1 MIGYKRFIT
10 NAQRHNHPMS
20 QPSNAP
26 TWPRKEA
33 QKLWHHLE
41 EKIPNKGYVL
51 FATGYGPSGLPH
63 IGTFGEVARTAM
75 VRKALSEITDAPTRL
90 YVFSDDMD
98 GLRSVPD
105 HIPQPAMLKENL
117 GKPLSAIPD
126 PFGTHGSYAAHNN
139 ALLQEFS
146 INLIF
151 LMSFNRQRSSTEA
164 VRMMKCYRRF
174 CSIMKMCARLCAPF

>member
-26 TWPRKEA
+26 IAWPRKEA

-75 VRKALSEITDAPTRL
+75 VRKALSDMPNAPTRLPTRL

-105 HIPQPAMLKENL
+105 HIPSASHAEEEFRQATECHSR
-117 GKPLSAIPD
+117 PLRHA
-126 PFGTHGSYAAHNN
+126 
-139 ALLQEFS
+139 
-146 INLIF
+146 
-151 LMSFNRQRSSTEA
+151 
-164 VRMMKCYRRF
+164 
-174 CSIMKMCARLCAPF
+174 